1 MDTQQ
6 QQFGQVNVG
15 KLLIFPGKLTFQMK
29 VKTLAPNVFDRL
41 VLM

>member
-15 KLLIFPGKLTFQMK
+15 KFINISRQACISGDSYNFGT
-29 VKTLAPNVFDRL
+29 
-41 VLM
+41 